1 MAETLEQKQLKAQ
14 EEAEA
19 AVAEHDERTEAMLGA
34 DEYAVLAPYVTLKV
48 KDGLGGSVIRGFNAG
63 AVVKGEDIDPDNLR
77 HHVDTRLVVPAD
89 HRDAEFAVPAGT
101 PLPAEPPNVPPTT
114 GTPPEMLPTEERT
127 RRNREAADKAAE
139 AAKTTGSRPSRTPG
153 KTDS

>member
-19 AVAEHDERTEAMLGA
+19 AVRKHDEETEAMLGS
-34 DEYAVLAPYVTLKV
+34 DEYKVLASYVTLKV
-48 KDGLGGSVIRGFNAG
+48 KDDLGGMVVRGFNAG
-63 AVVKGEDIDPDNLR
+63 AVVKAEDVDPENLR
-77 HHVDTRLVVPAD
+77 HHVDTRLIVPSD

-101 PLPAEPPNVPPTT
+101 PLPAEPPNVPPGR
-114 GTPPEMLPTEERT
+114 GTPAEMLSTEERT

-139 AAKTTGSRPSRTPG
+139 ADKSTTSRTSRSVG
-153 KTDS
+153 KSS